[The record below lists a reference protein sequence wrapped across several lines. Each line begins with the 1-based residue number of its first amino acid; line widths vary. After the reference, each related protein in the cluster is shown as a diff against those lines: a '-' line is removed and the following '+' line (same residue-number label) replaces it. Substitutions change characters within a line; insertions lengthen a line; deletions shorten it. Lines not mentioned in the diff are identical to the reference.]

1 MFRTRGRLL
10 VALLAAALAT
20 FGCGGEDPAPSE
32 SPSPSATA
40 SAEPTATASAASPTA
55 SGTAPSAAP
64 ATPGPVAP
72 PWSADPL
79 AESQVPAVLV
89 TEWSRAE
96 NKSSCAAL
104 APDTLGTEGSGATA
118 RRAAFSGG
126 WAVAWDK
133 AGLPG
138 TAASGDPCTNCGRSA
153 FGVAGTGLTGDTPD
167 QVKALTNNWP
177 NSRDWSD
184 GSRAGY
190 GPEGGTG
197 PRRLAQLYVQGQ
209 ACLYNV
215 WSSVSQGHLEL
226 LLDHLRFVNGA
237 GAPA

>member
-1 MFRTRGRLL
+1 MFSVRGRLF
-10 VALLAAALAT
+10 VALLVSALAAL
-20 FGCGGEDPAPSE
+20 GCGGEDPASTESPTASATPSGE
-32 SPSPSATA
+32 PSATASAATPSPSATA
-40 SAEPTATASAASPTA
+40 HGASP
-55 SGTAPSAAP
+55 AP
-64 ATPGPVAP
+64 PGLTAP
-72 PWSADPL
+72 PWSAAPL
-79 AESQVPAVLV
+79 AQIQVPAVLV

-104 APDTLGTEGSGATA
+104 APDTLGEEGSGATA
-118 RRAAFSGG
+118 RRASFSGG

-138 TAASGDPCTNCGRSA
+138 TAAGGDPCINCGRSA

-167 QVKALTNNWP
+167 QVKAFTNKWP
-177 NSRDWSD
+177 NSREWSD

-197 PRRLAQLYVQGQ
+197 PRLLAQLYVQGQ

-215 WSSVSQGHLEL
+215 WSSVSQSHLEL
-226 LLDHLRFVNGA
+226 LLDHLRFVGGA